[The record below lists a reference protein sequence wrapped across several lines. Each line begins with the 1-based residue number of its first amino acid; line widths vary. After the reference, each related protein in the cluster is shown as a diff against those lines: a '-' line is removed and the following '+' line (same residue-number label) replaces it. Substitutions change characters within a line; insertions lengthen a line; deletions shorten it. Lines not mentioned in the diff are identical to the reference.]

1 MGQPN
6 IYRVVLLLSVEG
18 KFIPVLWPEG
28 RLVNDDKILYKFQ
41 VGFINKGELYI
52 IFKSKQ

>member
-1 MGQPN
+1 VGQPN

-28 RLVNDDKILYKFQ
+28 RLVVDDKILYKFQ
-41 VGFINKGELYI
+41 VGFINKGELDI